1 MNRRI
6 NNLSHVYEKMCS
18 RYGSQD
24 ALVLQL
30 KESLEQLTATEP
42 LHIDANKPFGERR
55 SKRGK
60 PSYWNVK
67 LRQPHEHQTRSDII
81 AECQRVELRT
91 HS

>member
-6 NNLSHVYEKMCS
+6 NNLSHVYEEMRS

-30 KESLEQLTATEP
+30 KESLEQLQVKEC
-42 LHIDANKPFGERR
+42 LRANADKLFVERR
-55 SKRGK
+55 SKRVK

-67 LRQPHEHQTRSDII
+67 LRQPRAHQTRREVI
-81 AECQRVELRT
+81 AQCQRVELRT